1 MSRESLVRAWKDEEF
16 RLSLNEA
23 DRAMLPENPAGSL
36 ELSDAELD
44 QVAAASGCG
53 VIICG
58 ITIIFCGYSIICGGT
73 FIV

>member
-1 MSRESLVRAWKDEEF
+1 
-16 RLSLNEA
+16 
-23 DRAMLPENPAGSL
+23 MLPENPAGSL